1 MSKKTNKSSEKN
13 ELCTMLK
20 ATIGLISKFVDPETN
35 SGLCQTCQ
43 SFLEKITDS
52 MSLTIFTNEFI
63 LNAWRSLTSACWKN
77 PAKHILQNQFIEF
90 YTLQCFLRWILH
102 RTCKSCSVTFY
113 FLFIFLLL
121 KFCFWFRTCTVFL
134 SKNLFQEN
142 AFHYIC
148 FVFHKSRPSHHL
160 VVCIQKS
167 AVL

>member
-1 MSKKTNKSSEKN
+1 MLRNTSFQTLLKQINVKKVNRMMSKKTNKNSEKN

-90 YTLQCFLRWILH
+90 CTLQCSLRWILP
-102 RTCKSCSVTFY
+102 RTCKESRVNRVLW
-113 FLFIFLLL
+113 LFIFYLF
-121 KFCFWFRTCTVFL
+121 FCCWNFATDSVR
-134 SKNLFQEN
+134 
-142 AFHYIC
+142 
-148 FVFHKSRPSHHL
+148 
-160 VVCIQKS
+160 
-167 AVL
+167 VLYF